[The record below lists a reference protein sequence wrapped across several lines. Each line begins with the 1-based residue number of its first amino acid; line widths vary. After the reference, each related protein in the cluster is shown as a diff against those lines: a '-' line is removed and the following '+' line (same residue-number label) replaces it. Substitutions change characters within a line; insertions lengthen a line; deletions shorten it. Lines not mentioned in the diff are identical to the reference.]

1 MWEPTS
7 TKDEFEALPYEA
19 AKEKWG
25 HKIRRSFTHKALNR
39 LLQGSAA
46 DLIKLAMVNL
56 QASGLLDDIPM
67 LLTVHDELCFSI
79 PEGKEQEVKE
89 IERIM
94 TQSIEGLKVPL
105 LVDAEFGPSWGEVH

>member
-1 MWEPTS
+1 
-7 TKDEFEALPYEA
+7 
-19 AKEKWG
+19 
-25 HKIRRSFTHKALNR
+25 
-39 LLQGSAA
+39 
-46 DLIKLAMVNL
+46 
-56 QASGLLDDIPM
+56 M

-79 PEGKEQEVKE
+79 PDNKEQEVRE